1 MDDATGAAQG
11 KISQVSPSDA
21 KTAQLK
27 ERLEKLLREAAEVE
41 VELSRADGSIK
52 GVPHY
57 SVIEERAHEL
67 GRKLSRQVQQRQIRE
82 VVASQP
88 LTAKCPAC
96 GTRCELRLC
105 QREVRSVDGV
115 LELQELAGYC
125 APCRRSFFPAAG
137 DVGV

>member
-11 KISQVSPSDA
+11 EMSQVSPSDA
-21 KTAQLK
+21 KTAHLK

-82 VVASQP
+82 AVASQP
-88 LTAKCPAC
+88 LPATWRS
-96 GTRCELRLC
+96 GDDA
-105 QREVRSVDGV
+105 REEPAHIAFSRISRSDSSDSVTG
-115 LELQELAGYC
+115 L
-125 APCRRSFFPAAG
+125 
-137 DVGV
+137 